1 MCTAVQMKAEKQDS
15 RLVQGVCAGMAG
27 LECAARASAA
37 QCQQARLAMEKRSAN
52 GHRVKED
59 CADELRDVIGIVLAD
74 HEQLGR
80 RAPVLQ
86 TFCIWRSAVCCA
98 SNRALQWTH
107 ASARDARGGQR
118 QASRAGRHPQTGR
131 GKSWWAAVATV

>member
-1 MCTAVQMKAEKQDS
+1 MKAERQDS
-15 RLVQGVCAGMAG
+15 RLVQSFFAGMAG
-27 LECAARASAA
+27 LECAGRASAA

-86 TFCIWRSAVCCA
+86 TFCIWRSAVCCV